1 MKESNMGFVFLHKS
15 FSIPNYPSRIL
26 DYMNYKL
33 PVFAWTDSVS
43 DVGDIFVINKAGFSF
58 KCESDFSK
66 IKSVIK
72 NLTIQE
78 LRTMGENSYKVLVNN
93 FQSKKSYELIAKK
106 LK

>member
-1 MKESNMGFVFLHKS
+1 MGFVFLHKS

-33 PVFAWTDSVS
+33 PVFSWTDNVS
-43 DVGDIFVINKAGFSF
+43 DVGDVFIDNNAGFSF
-58 KCESDFSK
+58 KYEDDFSE
-66 IKSVIK
+66 IKSVIN
-72 NLTIQE
+72 NLIPKE
-78 LRTMGENSYKVLVNN
+78 LRMMGENSYEVLVNN